1 MKDNTTVLSRLAEA
15 RRRRALSAADLA
27 GQAGVSRQTVY
38 AMEAGNYIP
47 NTAVALRLA
56 RVLETSVEELFRLD
70 ATPAAPRPAH
80 AEIVEVGER
89 FAGEPLELCRVDG
102 RLIAVPATP
111 APWQLAPADAVL
123 ADPARGTVHPFGEEN
138 TAARLLIAGCD
149 PAVSVLR
156 RHLERAGVGLVT
168 APVNSS
174 VAMDLLHR
182 RMAHIA
188 GTHLKAGAA
197 PPARGLAVF
206 RFAAWEQG
214 LCVAR
219 RNPKKIRSVE
229 DLTREGVRLANRE
242 KGSGARQLLDARL
255 REARIAMRRVG
266 GYRDRPAAGHL
277 SAAWRVHSGA
287 ADCCIATRSSARA
300 FGLDFIPLTTEHY
313 DLVLR
318 QEHLALS
325 AVERLLDTL
334 THSALRRE
342 LEGQCAYDTRET
354 GRRVA

>member
-1 MKDNTTVLSRLAEA
+1 MCQCGTPPNCGCAWIGVTDPGTPNDFHAYFEVWLGDKWHVFDA
-15 RRRRALSAADLA
+15 RFNQRIHA
-27 GQAGVSRQTVY
+27 GRS
-38 AMEAGNYIP
+38 
-47 NTAVALRLA
+47 TAVM
-56 RVLETSVEELFRLD
+56 
-70 ATPAAPRPAH
+70 
-80 AEIVEVGER
+80 
-89 FAGEPLELCRVDG
+89 
-102 RLIAVPATP
+102 
-111 APWQLAPADAVL
+111 
-123 ADPARGTVHPFGEEN
+123 
-138 TAARLLIAGCD
+138 AARLESYICGRARNWLQDKTINIILQMGLL
-149 PAVSVLR
+149 S
-156 RHLERAGVGLVT
+156 LEE
-168 APVNSS
+168 NS
-174 VAMDLLHR
+174 
-182 RMAHIA
+182 
-188 GTHLKAGAA
+188 
-197 PPARGLAVF
+197 LAQAEEEF
-206 RFAAWEQG
+206 PDACFAAWEQG

-255 REARIAMRRVG
+255 REARIAIRRVG

-354 GRRVA
+354 GRRMA